1 MTQAVIPTLH
11 FSLYTLH
18 SFMNT
23 IRFNEQYPDIT
34 VSDQYYERAL
44 AVQKPITQTLAKGPG
59 QFIKG
64 VAPKYL
70 DRGKGAHVWDVDGNE
85 YLDFNAAI
93 GPISLGYCYPVV
105 DEAIRKQLEK
115 GITFSLMS
123 PLEVELSELIQE
135 VIPNAEAVKIS
146 KTGADVCSA
155 AIRVARAF
163 TGRDKV
169 FCCGYHGWHDWYI
182 AVTSR
187 NAGIPDAIQDMTY
200 TFEYNDIESI
210 KAALDDTVAALIL
223 EPFIFEAPKP
233 GFLDELAAVCRQ
245 NGTLLIFDEMWTG
258 FRIALGGA
266 QEYFNVK
273 PDLAVYSKACAN
285 GMPIALLT
293 GRADVMELFNSEV
306 FSYTT
311 FGGEALSLAACIAT
325 IHELRDQ
332 NVPAYLN
339 EKGALLKDGY
349 NQLATELDMA
359 HLTKCIGYN
368 CRSMVTFSPEAGN
381 GLELKTL
388 MQQEMIKRG
397 VLWAGF
403 HNMCFS
409 HSDEDIT
416 YALSAYR
423 DVLPI
428 IKEAIDSGDVKSY
441 LHGEVLEAVFRKTSN
456 YNIKPKVTV

>member
-1 MTQAVIPTLH
+1 MPNSVK
-11 FSLYTLH
+11 
-18 SFMNT
+18 
-23 IRFNEQYPDIT
+23 FNPDYPDIT
-34 VSDQYYERAL
+34 KSNELYDRAL
-44 AVQKPITQTLAKGPG
+44 KVQKPVTQTLAKGPG
-59 QFIKG
+59 QFSKG

-70 DRGKGAHVWDVDGNE
+70 QKGKGSHVWDVDGNE
-85 YLDFNAAI
+85 YIDFNSAI
-93 GPISLGYCYPVV
+93 GPISLGYAYPAV
-105 DEAIRKQLEK
+105 DQAIEKQLKE
-115 GITFSLMS
+115 GITFSLMH

-135 VIPNAEAVKIS
+135 IVPNAEAVKIS

-155 AIRVARAF
+155 AVRVARAF
-163 TGRDKV
+163 TKREKI

-182 AVTSR
+182 GITSR
-187 NAGIPDAIQDMTY
+187 NAGIPEAIQNMTY

-210 KAALDDTVAALIL
+210 KAALDGSVAALIL

-233 GFLDELAAVCRQ
+233 GFLKELAEACTA

-266 QEYFNVK
+266 QEYFDVK

-311 FGGEALSLAACIAT
+311 FGGEALSMAACIAT
-325 IHELRDQ
+325 INELRDK
-332 NVPAYLN
+332 NVPQYLD

-349 NQLATELDMA
+349 NSLAIETGMDIY
-359 HLTKCIGYN
+359 TRCIGYN
-368 CRSMVTFSPEAGN
+368 CRSMVTFTPEAGN
-381 GLELKTL
+381 GLEVKTL

-409 HSDEDIT
+409 HSDEDIAYT
-416 YALSAYR
+416 LSAYR
-423 DVLPI
+423 DVMPI
-428 IKEAIDSGDVKSY
+428 MKEAIQSGNVKQY
-441 LHGEVLEAVFRKTSN
+441 LKGEVLEAVFRKVSN
-456 YNIKPKVTV
+456 YNIKPKTV

>member
-1 MTQAVIPTLH
+1 MPNQIDLQNNYPVIT
-11 FSLYTLH
+11 
-18 SFMNT
+18 
-23 IRFNEQYPDIT
+23 E
-34 VSDQYYERAL
+34 SDKLYERAL
-44 AVQKPITQTLAKGPG
+44 KVQKPVTQTLAKGPG
-59 QFIKG
+59 QFTKG

-70 DRGKGAHVWDVDGNE
+70 VKGKGAHVWDADGNE
-85 YLDFNAAI
+85 YIDFNAAI
-93 GPISLGYCYPVV
+93 GPVSLGYAYPAV
-105 DEAIRKQLEK
+105 DDAIRRQLED
-115 GITFSLMS
+115 GITFSLMH
-123 PLEVELSELIQE
+123 PLEVELSELICE
-135 VIPNAEAVKIS
+135 VVPNAEAVKIS

-163 TGRDKV
+163 TGREKV

-182 AVTSR
+182 GITSR
-187 NAGIPDAIQDMTY
+187 NAGIPEAIQEMTY

-210 KAALDDTVAALIL
+210 KAALDETVAALIL

-233 GFLDELAAVCRQ
+233 GFLQELAEVCKA

-273 PDLAVYSKACAN
+273 ADLAVFSKACAN

-293 GRADVMELFNSEV
+293 GRADVMDLFNAEV

-325 IHELRDQ
+325 IHELRDK
-332 NVPAYLN
+332 NVPKYLD
-339 EKGALLKDGY
+339 EKGALMKDGY
-349 NQLATELDMA
+349 NQLAVELGVDNY
-359 HLTKCIGYN
+359 TRCIGYN
-368 CRSMVTFSPEAGN
+368 CRSMVTFTPEAGN
-381 GLELKTL
+381 GLEVKTL

-409 HSDEDIT
+409 HSEEDINYT
-416 YALSAYR
+416 LSAYR
-423 DVLPI
+423 EVLPI
-428 IKEAIDSGDVKSY
+428 VKEAIESGDLKSY
-441 LHGEVLEAVFRKTSN
+441 LKGEVLEAVFRKVSN
-456 YNIKPKVTV
+456 YNIKPKTAAI

>member
-1 MTQAVIPTLH
+1 MP
-11 FSLYTLH
+11 
-18 SFMNT
+18 NT
-23 IRFNEQYPDIT
+23 IKFNPDYPHI
-34 VSDQYYERAL
+34 SKSNELYERAL
-44 AVQKPITQTLAKGPG
+44 KVQKPVTQTLAKGPG
-59 QFIKG
+59 QFTKG
-64 VAPKYL
+64 IAPKYIQ
-70 DRGKGAHVWDVDGNE
+70 RGKGSHVWDVDGNE
-85 YLDFNAAI
+85 YIDFNSAI
-93 GPISLGYCYPVV
+93 GPISLGYAYPVV
-105 DEAIRKQLEK
+105 DEAIKRQLED
-115 GITFSLMS
+115 GITFSLMH
-123 PLEVELSELIQE
+123 PLEVELSELIQQI
-135 VIPNAEAVKIS
+135 IPNAEAVKIS

-182 AVTSR
+182 GITSR
-187 NAGIPDAIQDMTY
+187 NAGIPEVIQNMTY

-233 GFLDELAAVCRQ
+233 GFLQQLAEVCKA

-273 PDLAVYSKACAN
+273 ADLAVYSKACAN

-293 GRADVMELFNSEV
+293 GRSDVMELFNSEV

-325 IHELRDQ
+325 INELRDK
-332 NVPAYLN
+332 NVPQYLDK
-339 EKGALLKDGY
+339 KGALMKDGY
-349 NQLATELDMA
+349 NQIAIETGMDVY
-359 HLTKCIGYN
+359 TRCIGYN
-368 CRSMVTFSPEAGN
+368 CRSMVTFTPEAGN
-381 GLELKTL
+381 GLEVKTL

-403 HNMCFS
+403 HNMCYS
-409 HSDEDIT
+409 HSDEDIAYT
-416 YALSAYR
+416 LSAYR
-423 DVLPI
+423 DIMPI
-428 IKEAIDSGDVKSY
+428 MKEAITSGNVKQY
-441 LHGEVLEAVFRKTSN
+441 LKGEVLEAVFRKVNN
-456 YNIKPKVTV
+456 YNIKPKTV

>member
-1 MTQAVIPTLH
+1 MANKVA
-11 FSLYTLH
+11 
-18 SFMNT
+18 
-23 IRFNEQYPDIT
+23 FNEKYPDIT
-34 VSDQYYERAL
+34 QSDKLYQRAL
-44 AVQKPITQTLAKGPG
+44 KVQKPVTQTLAKGPG
-59 QFIKG
+59 QFTKG

-70 DRGKGAHVWDVDGNE
+70 VKGKGAHVWDVDGNE
-85 YLDFNAAI
+85 YIDFNAAI
-93 GPISLGYCYPVV
+93 GPVSLGYAYPAV
-105 DEAIRKQLEK
+105 DEAIKTQLND
-115 GITFSLMS
+115 GITFSLMH
-123 PLEVELSELIQE
+123 PLEVELSELIQQ

-163 TGRDKV
+163 TKRDKV

-182 AVTSR
+182 GITSR
-187 NAGIPDAIQDMTY
+187 NAGIPEAIQEMTY
-200 TFEYNDIESI
+200 TFEYNDIESV
-210 KAALDDTVAALIL
+210 KAALDETVAALIL

-233 GFLDELAAVCRQ
+233 GYLQELAEVCKA

-258 FRIALGGA
+258 FRIAVGGA
-266 QEYFNVK
+266 QEYFGVR

-311 FGGEALSLAACIAT
+311 FGGEALSMAACIAT
-325 IHELRDQ
+325 INELIDRE
-332 NVPAYLN
+332 VPKYLD

-349 NQLATELDMA
+349 NSLAIELGMDQY
-359 HLTKCIGYN
+359 TRCIGYN
-368 CRSMVTFSPEAGN
+368 CRSMVTFTPEAGN

-409 HSDEDIT
+409 HTEEDINYT
-416 YALSAYR
+416 LAAYR

-428 IKEAIDSGDVKSY
+428 VKEAIQSGDIRSY
-441 LHGEVLEAVFRKTSN
+441 LKGEVLETVFRKVSN
-456 YNIKPKVTV
+456 YNIKPKAVL

>member
-1 MTQAVIPTLH
+1 MPNSVK
-11 FSLYTLH
+11 
-18 SFMNT
+18 
-23 IRFNEQYPDIT
+23 FNPDYPDIT
-34 VSDQYYERAL
+34 KSNELYDRAL
-44 AVQKPITQTLAKGPG
+44 KVQKPVTQTLAKGPG
-59 QFIKG
+59 QFSKG

-70 DRGKGAHVWDVDGNE
+70 QKGKGSHVWDVDGNE
-85 YLDFNAAI
+85 YIDFNSAI
-93 GPISLGYCYPVV
+93 GPISLGYAYPAV
-105 DEAIRKQLEK
+105 DQAIEKQLKE
-115 GITFSLMS
+115 GITFSLMH

-135 VIPNAEAVKIS
+135 IVPNAEAVKIS

-155 AIRVARAF
+155 AVRVARAF
-163 TGRDKV
+163 TKREKI

-182 AVTSR
+182 GITSR
-187 NAGIPDAIQDMTY
+187 NAGIPEAIQNMTY

-210 KAALDDTVAALIL
+210 KAALDGSVAALIL

-233 GFLDELAAVCRQ
+233 GFLKELAEACTA

-266 QEYFNVK
+266 QEYFDVK

-311 FGGEALSLAACIAT
+311 FGGEALSMAACIAT
-325 IHELRDQ
+325 INELRDK
-332 NVPAYLN
+332 NVPQYLD

-349 NQLATELDMA
+349 NSLAIETGMDIY
-359 HLTKCIGYN
+359 TRCIGYN
-368 CRSMVTFSPEAGN
+368 CRSMVTFTPEAGN
-381 GLELKTL
+381 GLEVKTL

-397 VLWAGF
+397 ILWAGF

-409 HSDEDIT
+409 HSDEDIAYT
-416 YALSAYR
+416 LSAYR
-423 DVLPI
+423 DVMPI
-428 IKEAIDSGDVKSY
+428 MKEAIQSGNVKQY
-441 LHGEVLEAVFRKTSN
+441 LKGEVLEAVFRKVSN
-456 YNIKPKVTV
+456 YNIKPKTA